1 MKAYKFRAQAITPVH
16 VGSGCEIE
24 PMEFVLHGGRIVQF
38 NPVQVLSELPAP
50 EKDRYI
56 RLVDT
61 ADLKGIQSF
70 LRTHVDPERHAIA
83 KLGASTAFRTE
94 FEARIGNPNNRF
106 RVELMPRNP
115 YSGLVY
121 LPGSSIK
128 GAIRTA
134 VVNYLANLDAGSRER
149 VHRAVSNAEISKKG
163 RILEEEALNLAHG
176 ETEHDVFRL
185 VDVGDAA
192 LPRGST
198 RIDRAVNINPGKRG
212 AEKIQIWAERITA
225 RSDAAAQAPG
235 FTVTLHIDSLAMG
248 NRYVQS
254 SIGRTLDLD
263 TIIGACNSFYWNRMK
278 AEGDKFDGR
287 QSGGARWTALYD
299 LFPKGR
305 TPDGQIVVIEPS
317 KPYWCTDKR
326 KRMILRVGRFSHF
339 ESLSVDELR
348 QGYNVQARKPIK
360 DMGATRTRCEVEGG
374 KPAMPFGWII
384 LTMES

>member
-1 MKAYKFRAQAITPVH
+1 MKAYKFRAQALTPVH
-16 VGSGCEIE
+16 IGSGCEIE
-24 PMEFVLHGGRIVQF
+24 PMEFILHGGKIIQF

-50 EKDRYI
+50 ELDRYV
-56 RLVDT
+56 RLVDS

-70 LRTHVDPERHAIA
+70 LRTHVDPGRHAIA
-83 KLGASTAFRTE
+83 ELDASTAFRNE

-106 RVELMPRNP
+106 RVDLMPRNP
-115 YSGLVY
+115 HSGQAY

-128 GAIRTA
+128 GAMRTA
-134 VVNYLANLDAGSRER
+134 VVNHFANLDTGSRDR
-149 VHRAVSNAEISKKG
+149 VHRAVNDAEISRKG
-163 RILEEEALNLAHG
+163 RILEEEALNRAHK
-176 ETEHDVFRL
+176 ETERDVFRL
-185 VDVGDAA
+185 VDVEDAA

-225 RSDAAAQAPG
+225 VSDGPARAPG
-235 FTVTLHIDSLAMG
+235 FTVTLHIDTLAMD
-248 NRYVQS
+248 NHHVRS
-254 SIGRTLDLD
+254 SMGRELDLD

-287 QSGGARWTALYD
+287 RSGGADWKALYD

-305 TPDGQIVVIEPS
+305 TPDGQIVAIEPS

-348 QGYNVQARKPIK
+348 QGYNVQARRPIR
-360 DMGATRTRCEVEGG
+360 DMGATRTRCAIEGG
-374 KPAMPFGWII
+374 KPAMPFGWLI
-384 LTMES
+384 LTIES